1 MDVATYTIYNLVSL
15 FFFQC
20 RATKALGPMHTSDFS
35 IVFFLNFFQSRATIY
50 DKYIYIYIYRTWG
63 KKCAPCAP
71 GLIRIHRSLTRV
83 LFSSSPSFFFF
94 FLRTVG
100 CNCITNFARYY
111 KGRGQFSCFL
121 FSWWGGRERAIGEQ
135 ENVNIGAQR
144 GQGG

>member
-1 MDVATYTIYNLVSL
+1 MSCDQSL
-15 FFFQC
+15 RPDAHQRLFDRFLSQFFPIEGNNIRQ
-20 RATKALGPMHTSDFS
+20 
-35 IVFFLNFFQSRATIY
+35 
-50 DKYIYIYIYRTWG
+50 IYIYIYRTWG